1 MKEKKLLMLSTHLA
15 GGCFQYSN
23 EIIANWPGNK
33 ELVMPDITNE
43 HHSLRPD
50 WTIKYYGH
58 NTLLR
63 SLSLICCISRIL
75 INALLGRYSGLL
87 IFGNARWDYI
97 VLKYWQLTKLPSY
110 CVVHDGKMHTGEKN
124 RENQKLIVNIM
135 KMATGIIFLSQY
147 VKEIVK
153 DNFEINKLSFIVP
166 HGLIDYGPLPAISKP
181 SKPTLLFL
189 GRVVK
194 YKGIEMLLDA
204 IKKVPSHLYEH
215 LVIAGKWS
223 YTNETEYDH
232 NKVTIVNKWLS
243 NEDITRYIALADI
256 MVFPYL
262 EATQSGVATLAI
274 NYLRPVIVT
283 NVGAFKEQ
291 FDSDAA
297 LFVNPDT
304 NELAEAITTLLE
316 QPERLEQMTKALA
329 KLKVAYSWSSISTDL
344 YNNITR
350 NSNIQA

>member
-1 MKEKKLLMLSTHLA
+1 MLSTHLA

-23 EIIANWPGNK
+23 EIIANWPGDK

-58 NTLLR
+58 STLLR
-63 SLSLICCISRIL
+63 SLSLIYCISRIL

-97 VLKYWQLTKLPSY
+97 VLKYWQLTKFPSY
-110 CVVHDGKMHTGEKN
+110 CIVHDGKMHTGEKN
-124 RENQKLIVNIM
+124 GENQKLIVNIM

-147 VKEIVK
+147 VKDIVK
-153 DNFEINKLSFIVP
+153 QNFGIHKLSFIAP
-166 HGLIDYGPLPAISKP
+166 HGLIDYGPLPPISKS
-181 SKPTLLFL
+181 SKPTFLFL

-194 YKGIEMLLDA
+194 YKGVELLLEA

-215 LVIAGKWS
+215 LIIAGKWS
-223 YTNETEYDH
+223 YVNEIEYDH
-232 NKVTIVNKWLS
+232 NKVIVVDRWLS
-243 NEDITRYIALADI
+243 NKDIVQYIAMADI

-274 NYLRPVIVT
+274 NYLRPAIVT
-283 NVGAFKEQ
+283 DVGAFKEQ
-291 FDSDAA
+291 FDNDAA
-297 LFVNPDT
+297 LFVSPDID
-304 NELAEAITTLLE
+304 EL
-316 QPERLEQMTKALA
+316 TKAMTSLLQQPGRLRQMSEAMA
-329 KLKVAYSWSSISTDL
+329 KLKVAYSWGSISADL
-344 YNNITR
+344 CNSITR

>member
-1 MKEKKLLMLSTHLA
+1 
-15 GGCFQYSN
+15 
-23 EIIANWPGNK
+23 
-33 ELVMPDITNE
+33 
-43 HHSLRPD
+43 
-50 WTIKYYGH
+50 
-58 NTLLR
+58 
-63 SLSLICCISRIL
+63 
-75 INALLGRYSGLL
+75 
-87 IFGNARWDYI
+87 
-97 VLKYWQLTKLPSY
+97 
-110 CVVHDGKMHTGEKN
+110 
-124 RENQKLIVNIM
+124 
-135 KMATGIIFLSQY
+135 
-147 VKEIVK
+147 
-153 DNFEINKLSFIVP
+153 
-166 HGLIDYGPLPAISKP
+166 
-181 SKPTLLFL
+181 
-189 GRVVK
+189 
-194 YKGIEMLLDA
+194 
-204 IKKVPSHLYEH
+204 
-215 LVIAGKWS
+215 
-223 YTNETEYDH
+223 
-232 NKVTIVNKWLS
+232 
-243 NEDITRYIALADI
+243 